1 VYQLARTEWK
11 LFLREPMVVFFA
23 VAFPAVLVGILGSV
37 KGFRQPTADL
47 GGARVIDVYVP
58 ISVLLALAILALQ
71 YTPSVL
77 STYRERGVLRRLST
91 TPVAPVKL
99 LAAQLVNSLAV
110 LAVSVAI
117 VLAVGR
123 LAFDVTL
130 PKQLAGYLLAL
141 VLTAA
146 ALFSIGLFV
155 AAVVPSAKAGSA
167 IGSLLFFPTMFFAGL
182 WLPREAMPALLRRI
196 AGFTPLGAGEQA
208 LHDAAAGT
216 WPQASALLVVAAYLV
231 AFGAA
236 ASKLF
241 TWE

>member
-23 VAFPAVLVGILGSV
+23 VAFPAVLVAILGSV

-47 GGARVIDVYVP
+47 GGSRVIDIYVP

-77 STYRERGVLRRLST
+77 ATYRERGVLRRLAT

-99 LAAQLVNSLAV
+99 LAAQLVNNLAV
-110 LAVSVAI
+110 LVVSVAI

-123 LAFDVTL
+123 LAFNVTL
-130 PKQLAGYLLAL
+130 PKQLFGYLLAL

-155 AAVVPSAKAGSA
+155 AAVVPSAKAGNA

-196 AGFTPLGAGEQA
+196 ADFTPLGAGEQA
-208 LHDAAAGT
+208 LHDAAAGA
-216 WPQASALLVVAAYLV
+216 WPHASALLVVTAYLV

-236 ASKLF
+236 AAKLF

>member
-1 VYQLARTEWK
+1 MYQLARTEWK

-23 VAFPAVLVGILGSV
+23 VAFPAVLVAILGSV

-47 GGARVIDVYVP
+47 GGSRVIDIYVP

-77 STYRERGVLRRLST
+77 STYRERGVLRRLAT

-99 LAAQLVNSLAV
+99 VAAQLVNSLAV
-110 LAVSVAI
+110 LVVSVAI

-130 PKQLAGYLLAL
+130 PRQLFGYLLAL

-155 AAVVPSAKAGSA
+155 AAVVPSAKAGNA

-196 AGFTPLGAGEQA
+196 ADFTPLGAGEQA
-208 LHDAAAGT
+208 LHDAAAGA
-216 WPQASALLVVAAYLV
+216 WPHAEALLFVAAYLV

-236 ASKLF
+236 AAKLF

>member
-23 VAFPAVLVGILGSV
+23 VAFPAVLVAILGSV

-47 GGARVIDVYVP
+47 GGSRVIDIYVP

-71 YTPSVL
+71 YTPSVW
-77 STYRERGVLRRLST
+77 STYRERGVLRRLAT

-99 LAAQLVNSLAV
+99 LAAQLVNNLAV
-110 LAVSVAI
+110 LVVSVAT

-130 PKQLAGYLLAL
+130 PKQLFGYLLAL

-155 AAVVPSAKAGSA
+155 AAVVPSAKAGNA

-196 AGFTPLGAGEQA
+196 ADFTPLGAGEQA
-208 LHDAAAGT
+208 LHDAAAGA
-216 WPQASALLVVAAYLV
+216 WPHASALLVVTAYLV

-236 ASKLF
+236 AAKLF

>member
-1 VYQLARTEWK
+1 MYQLARTEWK
-11 LFLREPMVVFFA
+11 LFLREPLVVFFA
-23 VAFPAVLVGILGSV
+23 VAFPAVLVAILGSV
-37 KGFRQPTADL
+37 KGFRQPTPDL
-47 GGARVIDVYVP
+47 GGSRVIDVYVP

-77 STYRERGVLRRLST
+77 ATYRERGVLRRLST

-99 LAAQLVNSLAV
+99 LAAQLVNNLAV
-110 LAVSVAI
+110 LVVAVAM

-123 LAFDVTL
+123 LAFGVTL
-130 PKQLAGYLLAL
+130 PRQLTGYVLAL

-155 AAVVPSAKAGSA
+155 AAVVPSAKAASA

-196 AGFTPLGAGEQA
+196 ADFTPLGAGEQA
-208 LHDAAAGT
+208 LHDAATGAWPHAG
-216 WPQASALLVVAAYLV
+216 ALLVVTAYLV

-236 ASKLF
+236 AAKLF